1 MIDLTTPLIFVAI
14 FLIAC
19 LSLFLV
25 YKVGIKEK
33 SYEEALAE
41 QRQQSNT
48 LLGIKPK
55 PKDKKNKK
63 AGKKQ
68 PKSDKNNEARPAVT
82 KKEDAVAEKIV
93 IQLVDT
99 PLTDQVEEKPEN
111 HSKDNVEPTKSNNTD
126 LELVQETATKDN
138 RSEKSKEKDKPKKK
152 QQADVS
158 KPTKNVKQGGSG
170 GTYSNPSLTNGFA
183 TGSVANGKEVT
194 VKTAVIEKVEEE
206 LAQILQLMPQTNG
219 IATGDPGKKK
229 KKKKNDLNIGQKL
242 TAERDELINS
252 VRNAELSKSEV
263 QLLIDMLLNK
273 QLEGPNVVDDW
284 NEDKTNPVVKLK
296 RQLAEKERLLAEE
309 KEALVGAQAKLR
321 EVRAERQT
329 ERTQFRALEEVLKVQ
344 QQEAHQM
351 NQRLQVT
358 TQKVNQLQTELNA
371 EILRKRKL
379 LEDHASLQVQV
390 QRYEVSLAQ
399 VSETDA
405 ILVKLRN
412 DVEQFSAQNQQLQQ
426 IIAEKERQHQH
437 CLMQLANME
446 KNLEQEKEIRME
458 IERNLEKALRM
469 ENEWKLEISK
479 ANTSLQQKFEE
490 KRMLEHRLDQLQDDL
505 RMMKNEKNDGSKII
519 AQLKFELQ
527 QLQDTR
533 LKEGDQRQ
541 DDEQREVEFLNLTN
555 ELSSIK
561 NELSS
566 VKSELQLRE
575 KKFNAELESTMRNCD
590 QLQKE
595 LDDQKAKN
603 NELRTKNWKVME
615 ALKAAETNANAAGNN
630 KQTDVD
636 KLTNDLVQKEREAQ
650 KQFIERLFPDI
661 SFAPKKVTDDD
672 WQAEFNRAIS
682 SYVERLKKGKEST
695 NGSPSSPQKS
705 QDVAKLQAQL
715 LHYKNIIDD
724 TEGMLNKLQCHIE
737 SEEIKWRNELA
748 AKQAEI
754 ERLMENR
761 VKVVSTN

>member
-1 MIDLTTPLIFVAI
+1 MND
-14 FLIAC
+14 
-19 LSLFLV
+19 
-25 YKVGIKEK
+25 
-33 SYEEALAE
+33 
-41 QRQQSNT
+41 
-48 LLGIKPK
+48 
-55 PKDKKNKK
+55 KD
-63 AGKKQ
+63 
-68 PKSDKNNEARPAVT
+68 
-82 KKEDAVAEKIV
+82 
-93 IQLVDT
+93 
-99 PLTDQVEEKPEN
+99 
-111 HSKDNVEPTKSNNTD
+111 
-126 LELVQETATKDN
+126 
-138 RSEKSKEKDKPKKK
+138 
-152 QQADVS
+152 
-158 KPTKNVKQGGSG
+158 
-170 GTYSNPSLTNGFA
+170 
-183 TGSVANGKEVT
+183 VT

-206 LAQILQLMPQTNG
+206 LAEILQLMPQANG
-219 IATGDPGKKK
+219 IAGGDAGKKK

-273 QLEGPNVVDDW
+273 QLEAPNVDDW
-284 NEDKTNPVVKLK
+284 NEDKSNPVVKLK

-309 KEALVGAQAKLR
+309 KEALAGAQAKLR

-329 ERTQFRALEEVLKVQ
+329 ERSQFRALEEVLKVQ
-344 QQEAHQM
+344 QQESHQI

-358 TQKVNQLQTELNA
+358 TQKVNQLQAELNA
-371 EILRKRKL
+371 EIIRKRKL
-379 LEDHASLQVQV
+379 LEDHSALQVQV

-399 VSETDA
+399 ISETDA

-426 IIAEKERQHQH
+426 IIAEKERQNQH

-446 KNLEQEKEIRME
+446 KSLEQEKEIRME
-458 IERNLEKALRM
+458 IERNLEKSLRM

-527 QLQDTR
+527 QLQDNR

-541 DDEQREVEFLNLTN
+541 DDEQREVAFLNLTN

-566 VKSELQLRE
+566 VKSELELKE
-575 KKFNAELESTMRNCD
+575 KKFTAELESTTRNCN

-603 NELRTKNWKVME
+603 N
-615 ALKAAETNANAAGNN
+615 
-630 KQTDVD
+630 
-636 KLTNDLVQKEREAQ
+636 KLTNELIQKEREAQ

-661 SFAPKKVTDDD
+661 SHTLKKVTYDD
-672 WQAEFNRAIS
+672 WQTECNRLIS

-695 NGSPSSPQKS
+695 NGRASSPQKS

-754 ERLMENR
+754 ERLKKDT
-761 VKVVSTN
+761 VKVAQDNTSALANGPAHTEVSFIRNTNICSNLGCQFLYCDGVSCSREC

>member
-14 FLIAC
+14 FLVAC

-99 PLTDQVEEKPEN
+99 PLTDQDEEKPEN
-111 HSKDNVEPTKSNNTD
+111 HSKDNVEPTKSNNGD
-126 LELVQETATKDN
+126 LEAVQETATKDN
-138 RSEKSKEKDKPKKK
+138 RSEKPKEKDKPKKK

-242 TAERDELINS
+242 KTAGR
-252 VRNAELSKSEV
+252 
-263 QLLIDMLLNK
+263 
-273 QLEGPNVVDDW
+273 
-284 NEDKTNPVVKLK
+284 
-296 RQLAEKERLLAEE
+296 KERLLAEE
-309 KEALVGAQAKLR
+309 KEALAGAQAKLR

-329 ERTQFRALEEVLKVQ
+329 ERTQFRALEEVLK
-344 QQEAHQM
+344 
-351 NQRLQVT
+351 
-358 TQKVNQLQTELNA
+358 
-371 EILRKRKL
+371 
-379 LEDHASLQVQV
+379 
-390 QRYEVSLAQ
+390 
-399 VSETDA
+399 TDA

-490 KRMLEHRLDQLQDDL
+490 NGCWNTGWISCRM
-505 RMMKNEKNDGSKII
+505 
-519 AQLKFELQ
+519 
-527 QLQDTR
+527 T
-533 LKEGDQRQ
+533 
-541 DDEQREVEFLNLTN
+541 
-555 ELSSIK
+555 
-561 NELSS
+561 
-566 VKSELQLRE
+566 SE
-575 KKFNAELESTMRNCD
+575 
-590 QLQKE
+590 
-595 LDDQKAKN
+595 
-603 NELRTKNWKVME
+603 
-615 ALKAAETNANAAGNN
+615 
-630 KQTDVD
+630 
-636 KLTNDLVQKEREAQ
+636 
-650 KQFIERLFPDI
+650 
-661 SFAPKKVTDDD
+661 
-672 WQAEFNRAIS
+672 
-682 SYVERLKKGKEST
+682 
-695 NGSPSSPQKS
+695 
-705 QDVAKLQAQL
+705 
-715 LHYKNIIDD
+715 
-724 TEGMLNKLQCHIE
+724 
-737 SEEIKWRNELA
+737 
-748 AKQAEI
+748 
-754 ERLMENR
+754 
-761 VKVVSTN
+761 

>member
-1 MIDLTTPLIFVAI
+1 MND
-14 FLIAC
+14 
-19 LSLFLV
+19 
-25 YKVGIKEK
+25 
-33 SYEEALAE
+33 
-41 QRQQSNT
+41 
-48 LLGIKPK
+48 
-55 PKDKKNKK
+55 KD
-63 AGKKQ
+63 
-68 PKSDKNNEARPAVT
+68 
-82 KKEDAVAEKIV
+82 
-93 IQLVDT
+93 
-99 PLTDQVEEKPEN
+99 
-111 HSKDNVEPTKSNNTD
+111 
-126 LELVQETATKDN
+126 
-138 RSEKSKEKDKPKKK
+138 
-152 QQADVS
+152 
-158 KPTKNVKQGGSG
+158 
-170 GTYSNPSLTNGFA
+170 
-183 TGSVANGKEVT
+183 VT

-206 LAQILQLMPQTNG
+206 LAEILQLMPQANG
-219 IATGDPGKKK
+219 IAGGDAGKKK

-273 QLEGPNVVDDW
+273 QLEAPNVDDW
-284 NEDKTNPVVKLK
+284 NEDKSNPVVKLK

-309 KEALVGAQAKLR
+309 KEALAGAQAKLR

-329 ERTQFRALEEVLKVQ
+329 ERSQFRALEEVLKVQ
-344 QQEAHQM
+344 QQESHQI

-358 TQKVNQLQTELNA
+358 TQKVNQLQAELNA
-371 EILRKRKL
+371 EIIRKRKL
-379 LEDHASLQVQV
+379 LEDHSALQVQV

-399 VSETDA
+399 ISETDA

-426 IIAEKERQHQH
+426 IIAEKERQNQH

-446 KNLEQEKEIRME
+446 KSLEQEKEIRME
-458 IERNLEKALRM
+458 IERNLEKSLRM

-527 QLQDTR
+527 QLQDNR

-541 DDEQREVEFLNLTN
+541 DDEQREVAFLNLTN

-566 VKSELQLRE
+566 VKSELELKE
-575 KKFNAELESTMRNCD
+575 KKFTAELESTTRNCN

-615 ALKAAETNANAAGNN
+615 ALKAAENNANAASNN
-630 KQTDVD
+630 KQTDVN
-636 KLTNDLVQKEREAQ
+636 KLTNELIQKEREAQ

-661 SFAPKKVTDDD
+661 SHTLKKVTYDD
-672 WQAEFNRAIS
+672 WQTECNRLIS

-695 NGSPSSPQKS
+695 NGRASSPQKS

-754 ERLMENR
+754 ERLKKDT
-761 VKVVSTN
+761 VKVAQDNTSALANGPAHTEVSFIRNTNICSNLGCQFLYCDGVSCSREC